1 MLRLMLCPRPRSN
14 PAAFEGQC
22 RDASGLPLEPI
33 LIMVWVYLRENPQ
46 GRFYLGQ
53 TEDFPARLP
62 NHNRTD
68 TGAGKYTR
76 KRGPWR

>member
-1 MLRLMLCPRPRSN
+1 
-14 PAAFEGQC
+14 
-22 RDASGLPLEPI
+22 
-33 LIMVWVYLRENPQ
+33 MVWVYLRENPQ